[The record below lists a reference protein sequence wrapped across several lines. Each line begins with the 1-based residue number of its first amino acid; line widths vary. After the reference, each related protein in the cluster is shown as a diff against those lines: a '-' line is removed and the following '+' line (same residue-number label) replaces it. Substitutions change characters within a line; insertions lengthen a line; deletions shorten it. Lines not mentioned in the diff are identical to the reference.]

1 MEKQQGRWKR
11 QIKWMK
17 EGMKN
22 FRLSLS
28 LRVSLNYLRFFLING
43 IIFFFILGFLYV
55 HEEMKPTRTAVEQM
69 VVLLEMD
76 ENKFVDYVVKE
87 QPQKKSGKFSRTA
100 GKTGRSTVICLDI
113 AIWNGKTETGS

>member
-11 QIKWMK
+11 YIRWIK
-17 EGMKN
+17 EGAKN

-43 IIFFFILGFLYV
+43 MVFFFILGFLYLRV
-55 HEEMKPTRTAVEQM
+55 EMKAVMDIVEQM

-76 ENKFVDYVVKE
+76 ENKFVEYAVEE
-87 QPQKKSGKFSRTA
+87 QPEDLAVYWKDGEETTVLYQSGEEDWQQYSYV
-100 GKTGRSTVICLDI
+100 G
-113 AIWNGKTETGS
+113 